1 MIKYFYTFLLLLL
14 VTGLQFSAAQ
24 DAQYWQNGYQPGGLL
39 TPGAVIASDNDSGF
53 FYYNPALMAL
63 HPKTSVSASASIYQ
77 YRNLK
82 MKSAVGKGLDLR
94 GRSVR
99 IVPQLVSGT
108 ILLNRRNGLT
118 IGYSLITQ
126 PQMNFHAT
134 QRQDKQM
141 NVLDDSYSPGNEF
154 YVGQY
159 SSLNNA
165 SRTTASLAV
174 GARLSEHLSVGVM
187 AQAHL
192 RTQDFSES
200 YSARALINSD
210 TDFITQPVTSVQYNY
225 ELSYWHLSLQFK
237 AGLAYEAGPPHL
249 GLLISSPLLRIRG
262 RAILSS
268 DLLISNLVQP
278 DGGYTLNILA
288 NGRQTR
294 LPVRYRM
301 PLSIALGYAF
311 DYGRGQ
317 ISITMEHFLK
327 LNAYNIITPRNESFI
342 RPDTGSNNT
351 ATQELLQFREERSSV
366 TNIALGWSY
375 MLQKNITLFT
385 SLTTDMT
392 FVPDNRSDPEYRGQ
406 DPYLLSWNT
415 YNLQFGGSFRR
426 QRLHM
431 RAGVLLTYGRSTNY
445 LQPVNFDTPND
456 GNFLLG
462 QPTRTTARYFSAGL
476 MVSYIHNF

>member
-1 MIKYFYTFLLLLL
+1 MIKYYTTFFLLFYTMSRAL
-14 VTGLQFSAAQ
+14 AQ
-24 DAQYWQNGYQPGGLL
+24 DGQYWQNGYQPGGML

-63 HPKTSVSASASIYQ
+63 HPKTSVSASASVYQ

-82 MKSAVGKGLDLR
+82 MKGAVGKGLDLR

-99 IVPQLVSGT
+99 IVPQLVTGT
-108 ILLNRRNGLT
+108 ILLNRKNGLT
-118 IGYSLITQ
+118 IGYSLVTQ

-141 NVLDDSYSPGNEF
+141 NVLDDRYSPGAEF
-154 YVGQY
+154 YIGQY
-159 SSLNNA
+159 SVLNNA
-165 SRTTASLAV
+165 TRTTASIAAAV
-174 GARLSEHLSVGVM
+174 RLSEHLSAGFM

-200 YSARALINSD
+200 YSTRALINSD
-210 TDFITQPVTSVQYNY
+210 TDFITQPVTAVQYNY
-225 ELSYWHLSLQFK
+225 ELSYWHLGLQFK
-237 AGLAYEAGPPHL
+237 AGLAYEAGRHHF
-249 GLLISSPLLRIRG
+249 GLMLSSPLLRIRG

-278 DGGYTLNILA
+278 DGGYTLNALA
-288 NGRQTR
+288 NGRQTK

-301 PLSIALGYAF
+301 PLSIGLGYAF

-317 ISITMEHFLK
+317 FFMAMEHFLK
-327 LNAYNIITPRNESFI
+327 LNTYNIITPRNESFI
-342 RPDTGSNNT
+342 RPDTGINNT
-351 ATQELLQFREERSSV
+351 ATQELLQFSEERSSV

-375 MLQKNITLFT
+375 ILQKSTTLFAT
-385 SLTTDMT
+385 FSTDMT
-392 FVPDNRSDPEYRGQ
+392 FVPDNRSDPTYRGQ

-415 YNLQFGGSFRR
+415 YNLQLGGNFRR

-431 RAGVLLTYGRSTNY
+431 RAGILLTYGRTTNY
-445 LQPVNFDTPND
+445 LQPVNFDTPNE

-462 QPTRTTARYFSAGL
+462 QPVRTAARYFSAGL
-476 MVSYIHNF
+476 MVSYVHNF

>member
-225 ELSYWHLSLQFK
+225 ELSY
-237 AGLAYEAGPPHL
+237 
-249 GLLISSPLLRIRG
+249 
-262 RAILSS
+262 
-268 DLLISNLVQP
+268 
-278 DGGYTLNILA
+278 
-288 NGRQTR
+288 
-294 LPVRYRM
+294 
-301 PLSIALGYAF
+301 
-311 DYGRGQ
+311 
-317 ISITMEHFLK
+317 
-327 LNAYNIITPRNESFI
+327 
-342 RPDTGSNNT
+342 
-351 ATQELLQFREERSSV
+351 
-366 TNIALGWSY
+366 
-375 MLQKNITLFT
+375 
-385 SLTTDMT
+385 
-392 FVPDNRSDPEYRGQ
+392 
-406 DPYLLSWNT
+406 
-415 YNLQFGGSFRR
+415 
-426 QRLHM
+426 
-431 RAGVLLTYGRSTNY
+431 
-445 LQPVNFDTPND
+445 
-456 GNFLLG
+456 
-462 QPTRTTARYFSAGL
+462 
-476 MVSYIHNF
+476 